1 VLRRSQRPLSDLNAD
16 LLTGLAPREL
26 LARELSEREGQLVL
40 GADDLSAAIE
50 QAEAEVDRWQRAGRL
65 LVTVLDPGYPRNLH
79 LVHDRP
85 LLLFVAG
92 SLVAQDDR
100 AVAVIG
106 TRSASLQGMADA
118 RLISQELGRRGFTL
132 VSGLARG
139 IDTAVHGAALDAGQR
154 TIAVIG
160 TGLDRAYPRENQPL
174 QEQISRLGAVVS
186 CFWPEDPPK
195 PEAFRRR
202 NAVMSGLALGTVI
215 VEAGERSGARVQA
228 RRALEHGRPVF
239 LWRAL
244 RRAAWAQHL
253 SDQPGVY
260 VIDQVGEIVDAIER
274 TWPAIART
282 D

>member
-1 VLRRSQRPLSDLNAD
+1 
-16 LLTGLAPREL
+16 

-40 GADDLSAAIE
+40 GAEDPGRAIQQAA
-50 QAEAEVDRWQRAGRL
+50 AEIVEWQRAGRQ
-65 LVTVLDPGYPRNLH
+65 LVTVLDGGYPRNLH

-92 SLVAQDDR
+92 NLVADDDR

-106 TRSASLQGMADA
+106 TRSASPQGVDDA
-118 RLISQELGRRGFTL
+118 RLISQELGRGGFT
-132 VSGLARG
+132 VISGLARG
-139 IDTAVHGAALDAGQR
+139 IDTAAHRAALDIGRR
-154 TIAVIG
+154 TVAVIG
-160 TGLDRAYPRENQPL
+160 TGLGHAYPPENRAL
-174 QEQISRLGAVVS
+174 QAQISRLGAVVS
-186 CFWPEDPPK
+186 CFWPEDPPR

-244 RRAAWAQHL
+244 ERVAWAQEL

-260 VIDQVGEIVDAIER
+260 VVDRVSEITDTIER
-274 TWPAIART
+274 LWPAISPT
-282 D
+282 G